1 MDISDAGEK
10 IIVTGIKNSI
20 IEILGFINPKVD
32 KTIDR
37 VCPIVNKVTIQNS
50 FWKYFK
56 VNGIVIEIKNKK
68 WSYAFKSKIWLYP
81 ISR

>member
-1 MDISDAGEK
+1 
-10 IIVTGIKNSI
+10 VTGIKNSI

-50 FWKYFK
+50 F
-56 VNGIVIEIKNKK
+56 
-68 WSYAFKSKIWLYP
+68 
-81 ISR
+81 